1 MLALLAGGC
10 QGAIPLEFSTYV
22 GGGSYDRIAAM
33 AVDANGD
40 VYVIGSTNSRDFGE
54 PVLLPSEQ
62 AWFPGHSFLMKLDR
76 DGQLVYSRVAV
87 DGLGYVY
94 LAGEAR
100 VSSTEHSDAVLTKLD
115 PSGSLVFSRKLGGG
129 ADDSARA
136 LAVDPSGVV
145 IVGYT
150 QSHDFP
156 VVHPLQACVS
166 GPSPVSSDAFVAK
179 FDATGAL
186 VYATCLGG
194 SEIEWATHV
203 AIRRGDVYAAGFT
216 RSRDFPTTSGAFQ
229 PAFGGGDC
237 GYGSPSPCNDLFV
250 AKLDPSGSRLTY
262 SSFFGGDNDER
273 PGGLAVD
280 DAGDAYI
287 AGTTRSHNLPTARP
301 LQRACRPAYG
311 NADCGDAFVAKIAAT
326 GTALVYS
333 TYLGGSGP
341 DGADALCRRMDGI
354 EGLPGA
360 RGLAKSVH
368 PRGGR
373 LRRATQPSRLGPG
386 SRSLRRLAQRRCGG
400 GCPGRSGRGVGR
412 RRDRLARLPDR
423 RRVPEHVQGS
433 VRRVRP
439 ATAVAFPRAVSY
451 QAGGRAKPP
460 SPRSRSRN
468 RSRSGH
474 GRGRMPRATRPLRYS
489 YRSAIRSAGVG
500 SGS

>member
-1 MLALLAGGC
+1 M
-10 QGAIPLEFSTYV
+10 
-22 GGGSYDRIAAM
+22 
-33 AVDANGD
+33 
-40 VYVIGSTNSRDFGE
+40 
-54 PVLLPSEQ
+54 
-62 AWFPGHSFLMKLDR
+62 
-76 DGQLVYSRVAV
+76 
-87 DGLGYVY
+87 
-94 LAGEAR
+94 
-100 VSSTEHSDAVLTKLD
+100 
-115 PSGSLVFSRKLGGG
+115 
-129 ADDSARA
+129 
-136 LAVDPSGVV
+136 
-145 IVGYT
+145 
-150 QSHDFP
+150 
-156 VVHPLQACVS
+156 S

-341 DGADALCRRMDGI
+341 DGAEDVAVTAGGTLYVVGWTASKDF
-354 EGLPGA
+354 PGREASPRAFTPEADVYVA
-360 RGLAKSVH
+360 RLN
-368 PRGGR
+368 PRGSDLEAAVYG
-373 LRRATQPSRLGPG
+373 G
-386 SRSLRRLAQRRCGG
+386 SRSDG
-400 GCPGRSGRGVGR
+400 
-412 RRDRLARLPDR
+412 
-423 RRVPEHVQGS
+423 
-433 VRRVRP
+433 
-439 ATAVAFPRAVSY
+439 AVAVAL
-451 QAGGRAKPP
+451 GE
-460 SPRSRSRN
+460 
-468 RSRSGH
+468 
-474 GRGRMPRATRPLRYS
+474 
-489 YRSAIRSAGVG
+489 AGVVWVGGATG
-500 SGS
+500 SPDFPIVGGFPSTFRGQSDGFVLRLRSPFGGL